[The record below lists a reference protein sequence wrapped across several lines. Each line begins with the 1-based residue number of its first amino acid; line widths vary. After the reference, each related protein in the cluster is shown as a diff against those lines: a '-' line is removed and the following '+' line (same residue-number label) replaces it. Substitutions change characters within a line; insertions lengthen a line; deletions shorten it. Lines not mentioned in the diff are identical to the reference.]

1 MPAIRD
7 ILVHVEIQVA
17 QRARI
22 CHRKRNGC
30 GVPKDQTCMVIYE
43 DTGGHKNYC
52 PPHALE
58 IVAAAKA
65 KLADIER
72 ALHKANS

>member
-17 QRARI
+17 QRTRI
-22 CHRKRNGC
+22 CHRKRKGC
-30 GVPKDQTCMVIYE
+30 GIPKNGTCLVIYE
-43 DTGGHKNYC
+43 DGGGHKNYC

-58 IVAAAKA
+58 IVTAAKA
-65 KLADIER
+65 RLAEIEA
-72 ALHKANS
+72 ALHTANS

>member
-22 CHRKRNGC
+22 CYRSRNGC
-30 GVPKDQTCMVIYE
+30 GVPKNQTCLVIYE
-43 DTGGHKNYC
+43 DTGGRKNYC

-58 IVAAAKA
+58 IVTAAKA
-65 KLADIER
+65 KLAELESVLR
-72 ALHKANS
+72 KANS